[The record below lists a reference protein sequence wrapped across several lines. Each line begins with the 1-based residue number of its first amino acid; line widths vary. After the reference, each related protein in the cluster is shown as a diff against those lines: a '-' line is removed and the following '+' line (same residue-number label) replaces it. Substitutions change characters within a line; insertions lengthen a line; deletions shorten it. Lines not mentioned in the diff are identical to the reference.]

1 MKREQRTVKH
11 GTWLY
16 GGTVQF
22 DVWIV
27 TQNYIDDPGAT
38 EEEKALYPYRDGDSI
53 FFAAYGQN
61 DAWTGISHWFR
72 TKEEAVARAE
82 QTITGKITWDA

>member
-1 MKREQRTVKH
+1 VKRDRRTVKH

-16 GGTVQF
+16 DGTTTF

-27 TQNYIDDPGAT
+27 TQNYIDDPGGT
-38 EEEKALYPYRDGDSI
+38 EEEKSLYTDGEFI

-61 DAWTGISHWFR
+61 NGWSGISNWFR

-82 QTITGKITWDA
+82 DTIHGVINWDD